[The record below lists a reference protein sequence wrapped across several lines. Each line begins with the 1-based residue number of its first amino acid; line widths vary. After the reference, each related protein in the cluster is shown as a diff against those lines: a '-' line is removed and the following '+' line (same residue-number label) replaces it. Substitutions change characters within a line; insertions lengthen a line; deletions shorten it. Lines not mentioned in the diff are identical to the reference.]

1 MTRRHRVSFVLALGL
16 LVAGAV
22 SPARGQSYEQG
33 PRIARSG
40 FTITIGPGTPQEIY
54 PGPFIQVGGGPV
66 VRIWQDYQLASGRE
80 VRGVLVIAG
89 NATIDGQVDGDV
101 VVILG
106 TARLGSTASIDGS
119 LIVIAGDTTIAQGAS
134 VRQDLVVIG
143 GALDTPA
150 GFTPG
155 SEYFVIGAPWLGE
168 GLRAVL
174 PWITRGLL
182 LGRPIVP
189 DLGWIW
195 GVVFVF
201 LIVALAVNVLLHG
214 PVGRVADTLAG
225 RPLGAFV
232 AGLLVLLLTAP
243 VALLLTATVIGLA
256 IVPFLFCAVLVA
268 WIVGRVAV
276 ARWIGRRVTRQDEVE
291 TPLEGLRSFMIG
303 FVLLV
308 LLYMVPVIGFVV
320 WAIVG
325 VFGLGAATLAIMAGL
340 RRERPPAP
348 EPTVPVPPS
357 EPPSTTPLDPVTSP
371 HVAAAAVAPEVAAA
385 VPPIVGT
392 DAHAPPAGLASG
404 GAQFTPP
411 APSNAALRSHASAPC
426 DFPRSTRRLRG
437 RRHPRRH
444 RGGLTN
450 IVREEGAVLVVLLG
464 YFVAFWAWKGTTIGG
479 IVCNI
484 RVVRVDGAPLRF
496 VDAFVR
502 GLSSILSFVALGL
515 GCFWILRDPQGQ
527 AWHDK
532 IAGTYV
538 VQGAEELAVALKGA
552 SQKVILASFSETAG

>member
-16 LVAGAV
+16 LVGAV

-33 PRIARSG
+33 PRIVRSG

-89 NATIDGQVDGDV
+89 NATIDGHVDGDV

-119 LIVIAGDTTIAQGAS
+119 LIVVAGDTTIAQGAS
-134 VRQDLVVIG
+134 VRNDLVVIG
-143 GALDTPA
+143 GGLDTPA

-155 SEYFVIGAPWLGE
+155 SEYFVIGAPWLGD

-214 PVGRVADTLAG
+214 PVGKVADTLAG

-256 IVPFLFCAVLVA
+256 IVPFLFCAVFVA

-276 ARWIGRRVTRQDEVE
+276 ARWIGRRVTRQGDDE

-325 VFGLGAATLAIMAGL
+325 VFGLGAASLALMAGL

-357 EPPSTTPLDPVTSP
+357 EPPPTTPLDPVTSP
-371 HVAAAAVAPEVAAA
+371 HVAAAALAPEVAAA

-404 GAQFTPP
+404 GAQFTAP
-411 APSNAALRSHASAPC
+411 APTSPASDLTLLPRATFLDRLAAFVVDVILVVIAVEA
-426 DFPRSTRRLRG
+426 
-437 RRHPRRH
+437 
-444 RGGLTN
+444 TN

-502 GLSSILSFVALGL
+502 GLSSILSFVPLGL

-538 VQGAEELAVALKGA
+538 VRVPRSWPLP
-552 SQKVILASFSETAG
+552 

>member
-16 LVAGAV
+16 LVAGAA

-33 PRIARSG
+33 PRIVRSG

-66 VRIWQDYQLASGRE
+66 VRIWQDYQLASGRQ

-89 NATIDGQVDGDV
+89 NATIDGHVDGDV

-106 TARLGSTASIDGS
+106 TARLGSAANIDGS

-134 VRQDLVVIG
+134 VRNDLVVIG
-143 GALDTPA
+143 GGLDTPA

-155 SEYFVIGAPWLGE
+155 SEYFVIGAPWLGD
-168 GLRAVL
+168 GMRAVL

-214 PVGRVADTLAG
+214 PVGKIADTLAG

-256 IVPFLFCAVLVA
+256 IVPFLFCAVVVA

-276 ARWIGRRVTRQDEVE
+276 ARWIGRRVTRQDEME
-291 TPLEGLRSFMIG
+291 TPLEGIRSFMIG

-357 EPPSTTPLDPVTSP
+357 APPPTTPLDPVTSP
-371 HVAAAAVAPEVAAA
+371 PVAAAAVAPEVAAA

-411 APSNAALRSHASAPC
+411 ASSSAASDLTLL
-426 DFPRSTRRLRG
+426 PRATFLDRLAAFVVDVI
-437 RRHPRRH
+437 
-444 RGGLTN
+444 LVVIAVDVTN
-450 IVREEGAVLVVLLG
+450 IAREEGAVLVVLLG
-464 YFVAFWAWKGTTIGG
+464 YFVAFWAWKATTIGG

-502 GLSSILSFVALGL
+502 GLSAILSFVPLGL

-538 VQGAEELAVALKGA
+538 VRVPRSWPLP
-552 SQKVILASFSETAG
+552 

>member
-33 PRIARSG
+33 PRLVRSG

-66 VRIWQDYQLASGRE
+66 VRIWQDYQLAGGRE

-89 NATIDGQVDGDV
+89 NATIDGHVEGDV

-119 LIVIAGDTTIAQGAS
+119 LIVVAGDTAIAQGAS
-134 VRQDLVVIG
+134 VSNDLVVIG
-143 GALDTPA
+143 GGLDTPA

-155 SEYFVIGAPWLGE
+155 SEYFVIGAPWLGD

-214 PVGRVADTLAG
+214 PVGKVADTLAG

-256 IVPFLFCAVLVA
+256 IVPFLFCAVFVA

-276 ARWIGRRVTRQDEVE
+276 ARWIGRRVTRQGDDE
-291 TPLEGLRSFMIG
+291 TPLEGLRSFVIG
-303 FVLLV
+303 FVLLI

-325 VFGLGAATLAIMAGL
+325 VFGLGAASLALMAGL

-357 EPPSTTPLDPVTSP
+357 EPPPTTPLDPVTSA
-371 HVAAAAVAPEVAAA
+371 HVAAASVAPEVAAA
-385 VPPIVGT
+385 VPPIVST
-392 DAHAPPAGLASG
+392 DAHAPPAGLAPG

-411 APSNAALRSHASAPC
+411 APLSAASDLTLL
-426 DFPRSTRRLRG
+426 PRATFLDRLAAFVVDVI
-437 RRHPRRH
+437 
-444 RGGLTN
+444 LVVIAVDATN

-502 GLSSILSFVALGL
+502 GLSAILSFVALGL

-538 VQGAEELAVALKGA
+538 VRVPRSWPLP
-552 SQKVILASFSETAG
+552 